1 MIMEIRT
8 NDFKNKC
15 GNCKYFKTNNHI
27 DGECINKENKI
38 KIHQRYYNSKSCVY
52 KELKENL

>member
-15 GNCKYFKTNNHI
+15 GNCKYFDTKNHI
-27 DGECINKENKI
+27 DGTCKNTENKV
-38 KIHQRYYNSKSCVY
+38 KFRQRYYNSKSCSY
-52 KELKENL
+52 KEIR